1 MTALDW
7 LIATLILAF
16 AIFLPFIYARTISA
30 GRLTQRRRLPAT
42 ETINT
47 ALARAAE
54 TGQPIHVSP
63 GSGSL
68 HGQRGVEIAPE
79 TFAGLMLAQRIAESA
94 TRRGTPLA
102 ASSGDAVSH
111 LALRGVINAT
121 YRDAGYGDEY
131 QSQQIQLLA
140 DQDPLAFAAGLAN
153 RYQEQPFEASVAV
166 GAFSD
171 RYLLAGEQGR
181 QAGVRQV
188 AGTTNVVSLAAAV
201 LTSNDVLYG
210 EEIYAA
216 EAYVN
221 PSPLGTARLLTHDAL
236 RILVIIVLA
245 ALVLLAVARD
255 AGLLPAGFPQ
265 LI

>member
-1 MTALDW
+1 MHVGVLDW

-16 AIFLPFIYARTISA
+16 ATFLPLIYARTA
-30 GRLTQRRRLPAT
+30 GRLVRRRPLPAT
-42 ETINT
+42 DTINT

-54 TGQPIHVSP
+54 TGQPVHVSP
-63 GSGSL
+63 GAGSL
-68 HGQRGVEIAPE
+68 HGAQPSEVAAE

-94 TRRGTPLA
+94 TRRGTPVA

-111 LALRGVINAT
+111 LALRGMIHAT
-121 YRDAGYGDEY
+121 YRDAGYGDDY
-131 QSQQIQLLA
+131 QSRQIQLLA

-153 RYQEQPFEASVAV
+153 RYQSEPLEVSVTV
-166 GAFSD
+166 GAFGD

-181 QAGVRQV
+181 QFGVQQV

-201 LTSNDVLYG
+201 LTTNDVLYG

-221 PSPLGTARLLTHDAL
+221 PSAQGTIRLLTHDAL
-236 RILVIIVLA
+236 RVLIIVVLA
-245 ALVLLAVARD
+245 AIVLLAIARE
-255 AGLLPAGFPQ
+255 AGVLPPGFPQ